1 MSKSRY
7 RDAGVNID
15 EQEKAISAIRNLVA
29 STFTPNVIT
38 GIGSFGAMYQLP
50 GGYENPILVSS
61 SDGVGTKLKVAFMTG
76 IHNTVGHCLVNHC
89 VNDILVQGA
98 RPLYFLDYIGT
109 GKLAAGTV
117 EAVVSGLAEGCRENS
132 FSLIGGEMAEMPG
145 FYAEGEYDIAGFITG
160 IVDKSQLLTGADI
173 APGDEVW
180 GFASSGLHTNGYS
193 LARKIVFDEMKLTV
207 DSYVDEW
214 GCTVGE
220 EFLKIH
226 RSYRP
231 ILLPVLEENLVKGLA
246 HITGGGFLDNIP
258 RILPEPVSVE
268 IQLKV
273 VPVSPVFDFLVN
285 NGKMDLE
292 EAYRVFNMGIGMVA
306 VIAAENRNAF
316 LGAVTEEPVLLGRVV
331 SGDRTVRLLR

>member
-1 MSKSRY
+1 MSNARY

-15 EQEKAISAIRNLVA
+15 EQEKAISAIKNLVA

-50 GGYENPILVSS
+50 EGYEKPILVSS
-61 SDGVGTKLKVAFMTG
+61 SDGVGTKLKIAFMTC

-98 RPLYFLDYIGT
+98 HPLYFLDYIGT

-117 EAVVSGLAEGCRENS
+117 EEVVSGLAEGCRENS
-132 FSLIGGEMAEMPG
+132 FSLTGGEMAEMPG

-160 IVDKSQLLTGADI
+160 IVEKKQLLTGANI

-180 GFASSGLHTNGYS
+180 GFRSSGLHTNGYS

-207 DSYVDEW
+207 DSYVDRL
-214 GCTVGE
+214 GCTIGE

-231 ILLPVLEENLVKGLA
+231 VLLPALEGNLVKGLA

-258 RILPEPVSVE
+258 RILPETVSVE
-268 IQLKV
+268 ISVKD
-273 VPVSPVFDFLVN
+273 VPVLPVFDFLVE
-285 NGKMDLE
+285 NGKMELE

-306 VIAAENRNAF
+306 VIAAEKRNAF

-331 SGDRTVRLLR
+331 SGDRTVRLLQ